1 MSSSEQRGG
10 ESRFTRADDDL
21 RLFTEMP
28 KAELHLHLD
37 GSLDP
42 SLALELAQT
51 RGVEAPRDWAGMR
64 AVLVAPERCADQAD
78 LLRAFD
84 LPIAL
89 LQDAEALERAADQLV
104 RAKAAENVVYMELRW
119 GPHLHTA
126 KGLTQS
132 QVIAAVAKGANA
144 AAVACGV
151 EVRLIVTA
159 LRSHSVEEN
168 RALAAAAVAAQD
180 LGVVGFDLAGREAAF
195 PDPLTFKDAFDVAR
209 DGGLAITLHA
219 GEWGGAAQV
228 RRALAVNPAR
238 IAHGAVAVEDP
249 ALCDELI
256 ARGVVLDLCP
266 SSNVQAAIVPGYG
279 DFPILT
285 LHRRGVRVTLNTDD
299 LIVSDLTLS
308 EEYGRVRRRLG
319 ASVTEL
325 LEIAHT
331 GYEAAFAP
339 DPLREALLRRFG
351 NWRKTRLPSHK

>member
-1 MSSSEQRGG
+1 
-10 ESRFTRADDDL
+10 
-21 RLFTEMP
+21 
-28 KAELHLHLD
+28 
-37 GSLDP
+37 
-42 SLALELAQT
+42 
-51 RGVEAPRDWAGMR
+51 
-64 AVLVAPERCADQAD
+64 
-78 LLRAFD
+78 
-84 LPIAL
+84 
-89 LQDAEALERAADQLV
+89 LERAADQLV

-126 KGLTQS
+126 KGLMQS

-144 AAVACGV
+144 AATACGV
-151 EVRLIVTA
+151 EVRLIITA
-159 LRSHSVEEN
+159 LRSHSLEEN
-168 RALAAAAVAAQD
+168 RALAAAAVAAKD

-266 SSNVQAAIVPGYG
+266 SSNVQAAIVSGYG

-285 LHRRGVRVTLNTDD
+285 LHRRGLRVTLNTDD
-299 LIVSDLTLS
+299 LVVSDLTLS

-325 LEIAHT
+325 LEIAHA
-331 GYEAAFAP
+331 GYEAAFVP
-339 DPLREALLRRFG
+339 DPLRGALLKRFTD
-351 NWRKTRLPSHK
+351 WRLARLSSHE

>member
-1 MSSSEQRGG
+1 M
-10 ESRFTRADDDL
+10 
-21 RLFTEMP
+21 
-28 KAELHLHLD
+28 
-37 GSLDP
+37 
-42 SLALELAQT
+42 
-51 RGVEAPRDWAGMR
+51 
-64 AVLVAPERCADQAD
+64 
-78 LLRAFD
+78 
-84 LPIAL
+84 
-89 LQDAEALERAADQLV
+89 
-104 RAKAAENVVYMELRW
+104 
-119 GPHLHTA
+119 
-126 KGLTQS
+126 
-132 QVIAAVAKGANA
+132 
-144 AAVACGV
+144 
-151 EVRLIVTA
+151 RLIITA
-159 LRSHSVEEN
+159 LRSHSLEEN

-266 SSNVQAAIVPGYG
+266 SSNVQAAIVSGYG

-285 LHRRGVRVTLNTDD
+285 LHRRGLRVTLNTDD

-325 LEIAHT
+325 LEIAHA
-331 GYEAAFAP
+331 GYEAAFVP
-339 DPLREALLRRFG
+339 DPLREALLKRFTDWRR
-351 NWRKTRLPSHK
+351 TRLASHE

>member
-10 ESRFTRADDDL
+10 EPRFARADDDL

-64 AVLVAPERCADQAD
+64 AALVAPERCADQAD

-104 RAKAAENVVYMELRW
+104 RAKAAERVVYMELRW

-144 AAVACGV
+144 AATACGV
-151 EVRLIVTA
+151 EVRLIITA
-159 LRSHSVEEN
+159 LRSHCGCGKRS
-168 RALAAAAVAAQD
+168 RC
-180 LGVVGFDLAGREAAF
+180 G
-195 PDPLTFKDAFDVAR
+195 
-209 DGGLAITLHA
+209 
-219 GEWGGAAQV
+219 W
-228 RRALAVNPAR
+228 
-238 IAHGAVAVEDP
+238 
-249 ALCDELI
+249 
-256 ARGVVLDLCP
+256 
-266 SSNVQAAIVPGYG
+266 
-279 DFPILT
+279 
-285 LHRRGVRVTLNTDD
+285 
-299 LIVSDLTLS
+299 
-308 EEYGRVRRRLG
+308 
-319 ASVTEL
+319 
-325 LEIAHT
+325 
-331 GYEAAFAP
+331 
-339 DPLREALLRRFG
+339 LRSRWA
-351 NWRKTRLPSHK
+351 

>member
-1 MSSSEQRGG
+1 MSRSEQGGG
-10 ESRFTRADDDL
+10 EPRFARADDDL

-42 SLALELAQT
+42 SLALELAKT

-64 AVLVAPERCADQAD
+64 AALVAPERCADQAD

-89 LQDAEALERAADQLV
+89 LQDAEALERAADHLV

-132 QVIAAVAKGANA
+132 QVIVAVAKGANA
-144 AAVACGV
+144 AAAACDV

-195 PDPLTFKDAFDVAR
+195 PDPLTFKSAFDVAR

-266 SSNVQAAIVPGYG
+266 SSNVQAAIVSGYG
-279 DFPILT
+279 DFPILI
-285 LHRRGVRVTLNTDD
+285 LHRRGLRVTLNTDD
-299 LIVSDLTLS
+299 LVVSDLTLS

-325 LEIAHT
+325 LEIAHA
-331 GYEAAFAP
+331 GYEAAFVP
-339 DPLREALLRRFG
+339 DPLRKVLLNRLTDWRR
-351 NWRKTRLPSHK
+351 TRLASHE

>member
-1 MSSSEQRGG
+1 MGRGAV
-10 ESRFTRADDDL
+10 EFQRADDAR
-21 RLFTEMP
+21 RLFFEMP
-28 KAELHLHLD
+28 KPELHLHLD

-42 SLALELAQT
+42 ALALELAAT
-51 RGVEAPRDWAGMR
+51 RNVDAPRDWAGMR
-64 AVLVAPERCADQAD
+64 AALVAPERCADQAD

-89 LQDAEALERAADQLV
+89 LQDAEALDRAAEQLV
-104 RAKAAENVVYMELRW
+104 RAKSAENVAYLEMRW

-132 QVIAAVAKGANA
+132 QVIAAVAAGARR
-144 AAVACGV
+144 AAVETGI
-151 EVRLIVTA
+151 EVRLIITA
-159 LRSHSVEEN
+159 LRSHSLEEN
-168 RALAAAAVAAQD
+168 RNLATAAVAAQD
-180 LGVVGFDLAGREAAF
+180 LGVVAFDLAGREAAF

-209 DGGLAITLHA
+209 GGGLAITLHA

-228 RRALAVNPAR
+228 RRALEVAPAR
-238 IAHGAVAVEDP
+238 IAHGAVAVDDA

-279 DFPILT
+279 DFPILA

-308 EEYGRVRRRLG
+308 EEYLRVRRRLG
-319 ASVTEL
+319 ATVTEL
-325 LEIAHT
+325 LALART
-331 GYEAAFAP
+331 GYEVAFLDEAERRPLLAAFDAWV
-339 DPLREALLRRFG
+339 EE
-351 NWRKTRLPSHK
+351 RLGR